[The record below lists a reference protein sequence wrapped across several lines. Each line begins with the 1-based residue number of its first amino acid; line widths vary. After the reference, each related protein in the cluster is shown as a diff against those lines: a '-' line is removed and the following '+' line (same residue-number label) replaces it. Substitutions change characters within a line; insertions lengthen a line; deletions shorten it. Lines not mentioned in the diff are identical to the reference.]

1 LREGEDKGKTTM
13 LESSKLHTGFADVN
27 GARLYYKVGGEGH
40 PLLLLHAGIADSR
53 MWDDQFSVFAQH
65 YNVIRYDFRG
75 FGKSAMPPGLFSS
88 HQDVASLLNFLN
100 VEKAYVIGQSFGG
113 YIAIDFTLTYPEMV
127 DALILG
133 APNVSGYEP
142 SSEEIQ
148 RFCAEEEEALN
159 RGDLV
164 AATELNLRM
173 WVDGP
178 NRTPDQVNPAVR
190 ERVREM
196 QLFAFSLPEPEDSER
211 QPLTPPAINRL
222 DKIRVPTLI
231 IVGDQDVP
239 EFLKISDIVATGIP
253 GAKRVVIPGVAHLPN
268 MEKPEEFNRIVLDF
282 LSERSI
288 GSTE

>member
-27 GARLYYKVGGEGH
+27 GARLYYEVGGEGH

-113 YIAIDFTLTYPEMV
+113 YIAIDFILTYPEMV

-164 AATELNLRM
+164 AAT
-173 WVDGP
+173 
-178 NRTPDQVNPAVR
+178 
-190 ERVREM
+190 
-196 QLFAFSLPEPEDSER
+196 
-211 QPLTPPAINRL
+211 AINRL
-222 DKIRVPTLI
+222 DKIRVPTLL

>member
-1 LREGEDKGKTTM
+1 
-13 LESSKLHTGFADVN
+13 
-27 GARLYYKVGGEGH
+27 
-40 PLLLLHAGIADSR
+40 
-53 MWDDQFSVFAQH
+53 
-65 YNVIRYDFRG
+65 
-75 FGKSAMPPGLFSS
+75 
-88 HQDVASLLNFLN
+88 LNFLN

-113 YIAIDFTLTYPEMV
+113 YVAVDFTLAHPGMV
-127 DALILG
+127 EALVLG

-142 SSEEIQ
+142 SEEMQ
-148 RFCAEEEEALN
+148 RFCAEEEEALH

-196 QLFAFSLPEPEDSER
+196 QLFAFSLPIPDDVEE
-211 QPLTPPAINRL
+211 QPLTPPAIMRL
-222 DKIRVPTLI
+222 AEIKVPTLI

-239 EFLKISDIVATGIP
+239 GFLKISDVVATGIP
-253 GAKRVVIPGVAHLPN
+253 GAKKVIIPGVAHLPN
-268 MEKPEEFNRIVLDF
+268 MEKPKEFNRIVLDF

-288 GSTE
+288 GSTA